1 MEEPEPEPEV
11 VVGRFSLRPYRQLK
25 LHGCPVP
32 IGRKALDILSVLAVG
47 NGAMVTKSELMD
59 LVWPGMIVEENAIQ
73 VHVSALRKVLGDD
86 GELLCTVRGLGYR
99 LDLGSLDNVQV
110 SDNKVRDSVAVLAFV
125 NMTGNP
131 QLDYLGQGMAEELIN
146 TLSRTAGLK
155 VSSRTSS
162 FAFAGRHIDARQISR
177 ELGVATLIEGSVRI
191 AGDLARVTAQLI
203 DAEDGIHIWSKSF
216 DHDLSDLLAMQFDIT
231 AAIAKSLER
240 YLQPEHALEMNEMT
254 MEV

>member
-1 MEEPEPEPEV
+1 MDEPEVDV
-11 VVGRFSLRPYRQLK
+11 VVGRFSLKPYRQLQ
-25 LHGCPVP
+25 LNGCPVP
-32 IGRKALDILSVLAVG
+32 IGRKALDILSALAAEK
-47 NGAMVTKSELMD
+47 GALVTKSELMD
-59 LVWPGMIVEENAIQ
+59 VVWPGMIVEENAIQ

-86 GELLCTVRGLGYR
+86 GDLLCTVRGLGYR
-99 LDLGSLDNVQV
+99 LDLDSTDDLQASG
-110 SDNKVRDSVAVLAFV
+110 NKVRNSVAVLAFV
-125 NMTGNP
+125 NMTGDP

-191 AGDLARVTAQLI
+191 AGDRVRVTAQLI

-216 DHDLSDLLAMQFDIT
+216 DHELSDLLAMQCDIT

-240 YLQPEHALEMNEMT
+240 YLQPEHAIELNEIAMSI
-254 MEV
+254 